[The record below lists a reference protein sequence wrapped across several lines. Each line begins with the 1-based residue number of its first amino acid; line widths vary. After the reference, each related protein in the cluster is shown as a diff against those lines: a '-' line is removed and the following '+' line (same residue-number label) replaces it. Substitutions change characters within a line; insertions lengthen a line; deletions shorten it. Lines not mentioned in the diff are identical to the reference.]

1 MHHCISSCL
10 RGALGGAV
18 RLSVRLTINLL
29 VQHRSH
35 RQPRIRSH
43 FTVCSSLGSF
53 RPSVHPTISLS
64 VHHNHRRR
72 RRCHQPSYLISLFS
86 RHLMA
91 QCICAPNHQSTG
103 ASQPPPPSSPPPPQP
118 WSRIVSL
125 HCLLVHFQ
133 AQFAYLYIFSSTTT
147 VIVAPIIAITAAAAT
162 VPHHLPSLSAV
173 HFTAPSAS
181 RPPSAARSP
190 SCHQRAPCV
199 SFPVSSSS
207 SVPTLHAPLPSS
219 SLASNT
225 PQHSFLAPRLVS
237 SLAPSFLTL
246 PHDQDNSHTGTS
258 GII

>member
-1 MHHCISSCL
+1 MHHCISCL
-10 RGALGGAV
+10 RGALGGVV

-29 VQHRSH
+29 VRHRSH
-35 RQPRIRSH
+35 RQPRIGSH

-53 RPSVHPTISLS
+53 RPSVHPIISLS
-64 VHHNHRRR
+64 VLHNHLH
-72 RRCHQPSYLISLFS
+72 RRCHQPRCLISPFS

-91 QCICAPNHQSTG
+91 QCICASYHQSTG
-103 ASQPPPPSSPPPPQP
+103 ASQPPPPQP
-118 WSRIVSL
+118 WFRIVSL

-133 AQFAYLYIFSSTTT
+133 AQFAYLYIFPSTTT
-147 VIVAPIIAITAAAAT
+147 VIATPTIAITAAT

-173 HFTAPSAS
+173 HFTARSAS